1 MKKLAAT
8 KGLPGIATACLMLG
22 HALVQAQGQA
32 AQNEPNTGGL
42 ESLKAVYW
50 GIYMLMPLPFLIIG
64 LIAYLLY
71 RSNHKGRKRR
81 RKPQWVE

>member
-1 MKKLAAT
+1 MKEDLAM
-8 KGLPGIATACLMLG
+8 KRLLGIATAWSVLG
-22 HALVQAQGQA
+22 HALAQV
-32 AQNEPNTGGL
+32 AQNEPNSGGL
-42 ESLKAVYW
+42 ASLKAVYW